1 MNIIFEDENKL
12 FLDAFS
18 KDCLN
23 LLYLLFTA
31 AQLTVHLSHSHLNV
45 SGCFNSGAVLG
56 FMLGMFQIPLKECDD
71 LYRKLGS
78 DIFKQN
84 VFVGTMK
91 MGWNHA
97 FYDSEAWENILKWV
111 LLL

>member
-1 MNIIFEDENKL
+1 
-12 FLDAFS
+12 
-18 KDCLN
+18 
-23 LLYLLFTA
+23 
-31 AQLTVHLSHSHLNV
+31 
-45 SGCFNSGAVLG
+45 
-56 FMLGMFQIPLKECDD
+56 MLGIFQVPVKECDD

-97 FYDSEAWENILKWV
+97 FYDSEAWENILK
-111 LLL
+111 